1 LIVID
6 RSANNFP
13 DPRHGDTAVMDRFN
27 SIYPAALT
35 KRLPPAPPLGDAG
48 ASKENLAGKVNV
60 WKTTPAPKTKSQRP
74 RPLTFA

>member
-35 KRLPPAPPLGDAG
+35 KRLLPTPCLDGAG

-60 WKTTPAPKTKSQRP
+60 RKTTPEQKTKRQR
-74 RPLTFA
+74 RAPLTFA

>member
-6 RSANNFP
+6 RSANNSS

-27 SIYPAALT
+27 SIYRAALT
-35 KRLPPAPPLGDAG
+35 KRLPPTPPLGGAG

-60 WKTTPAPKTKSQRP
+60 GKTTHARKAKSQRL